1 MFSIEAYQSICIF
14 TCQSIRVISK
24 ISRRDGPESLE
35 RRALSL
41 IRILVVRTR
50 VSRNERE
57 SFSRAE
63 SKEQELT
70 ASRRAVDE
78 SLDKESRGREA
89 PIALTRAHETSGKS

>member
-1 MFSIEAYQSICIF
+1 MCIF
-14 TCQSIRVISK
+14 TRQSIGVISK
-24 ISRRDGPESLE
+24 ISRRDGAESLE

-50 VSRNERE
+50 VSRSKRE

-70 ASRRAVDE
+70 VSRRAVDE
-78 SLDKESRGREA
+78 SLDKEGRGREA

>member
-1 MFSIEAYQSICIF
+1 MCIF
-14 TCQSIRVISK
+14 TRQSIGVISR
-24 ISRRDGPESLE
+24 ISRRDGAESLE

-50 VSRNERE
+50 VSRSKRE

-78 SLDKESRGREA
+78 SLDKEGRGREA

>member
-1 MFSIEAYQSICIF
+1 MSIF
-14 TCQSIRVISK
+14 TRQSIRVISK

-50 VSRNERE
+50 VSRSKRE

-78 SLDKESRGREA
+78 SLDKERRGREA